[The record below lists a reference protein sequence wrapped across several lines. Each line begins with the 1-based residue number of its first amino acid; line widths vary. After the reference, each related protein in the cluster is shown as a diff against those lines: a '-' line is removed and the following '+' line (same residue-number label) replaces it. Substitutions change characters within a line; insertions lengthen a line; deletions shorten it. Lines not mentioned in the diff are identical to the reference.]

1 MANPLPLPVQC
12 GPSPVD
18 LGPNRSTE
26 QGAVVEGTTGKAAEL
41 LATLYQSHYQH
52 LLAHLRKLSNGRDS
66 VQGVDLED
74 LVSQAFLG
82 CYTYLPDNVPQAYV
96 YLRTAVSR
104 LYYAQAHRAKIVS
117 FTHTLPDP
125 PAPDSMEQVD
135 TQDLLSRA
143 LAPLLDR
150 EREILIEW
158 SQGTDLRELAQSR
171 GVTIASAKALMFRA
185 RAKAKKALQRE
196 CNQ

>member
-1 MANPLPLPVQC
+1 M
-12 GPSPVD
+12 
-18 LGPNRSTE
+18 
-26 QGAVVEGTTGKAAEL
+26 VEGAARTAPEL

-52 LLAHLRKLSNGRDS
+52 LLAHLRKLSHGRDS

-74 LVSQAFLG
+74 LVSQAFVG
-82 CYTYLPDNVPQAYV
+82 CYNYLPDNVPQAYV
-96 YLRTAVSR
+96 YLRTAVTR
-104 LYYAQAHRAKIVS
+104 LYYAQAHRSRIVS
-117 FTHTLPDP
+117 FTNKLPDP
-125 PAPDSMEQVD
+125 PAPDSMEDVD
-135 TQDLLSRA
+135 NQDLLSRA

-158 SQGTDLRELAQSR
+158 SQGTDLRELARSR